1 MNASLQQN
9 GNAVRRTELL
19 YHMAIPHTTKMFFIV
34 YCLQKQNSRGR
45 QLSAGSLP
53 LSYILFLFIDSV
65 RLVGPFGVISLSV
78 NLSHTANFVVV
89 TSSFLQT
96 LAVRERNG
104 LRVLRHIVRFGSI
117 AAFSLCFCKPGIYP
131 PCSCRS
137 FPGYFDSLFCL
148 C

>member
-1 MNASLQQN
+1 M
-9 GNAVRRTELL
+9 
-19 YHMAIPHTTKMFFIV
+19 
-34 YCLQKQNSRGR
+34 
-45 QLSAGSLP
+45 SAGSLP

-65 RLVGPFGVISLSV
+65 RLVGPFSVISLSV

-117 AAFSLCFCKPGIYP
+117 AALFCASVNLVFIHLVAAAL
-131 PCSCRS
+131 